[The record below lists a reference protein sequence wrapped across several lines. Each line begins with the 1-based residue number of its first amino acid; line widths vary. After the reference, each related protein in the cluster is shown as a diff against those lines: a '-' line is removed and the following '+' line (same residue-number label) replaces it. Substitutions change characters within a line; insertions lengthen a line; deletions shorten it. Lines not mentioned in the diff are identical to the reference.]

1 MSPEVLEDRALSF
14 ALAATVSGYPT
25 ATFHQRLETLTSM
38 QSADWAARLLE
49 GSATEAGLAQ
59 LQSDFLAHF
68 EVGSARLP
76 LHETEFGRTKGL
88 SKGNDLADL
97 AGFYQAFN
105 LELSD
110 VEGDHEVFD
119 HLAVELEFY
128 SSLLAREAWLEEAG
142 NAEGVEVVREARGK
156 FLEAHLG
163 RLATALQAHAQVSE
177 SSPWQPALAWTI
189 DLVLAE
195 CRAVGVTPP
204 RLDGR
209 SDAEPDEVAC
219 AVNLNPPGG
228 KARS

>member
-1 MSPEVLEDRALSF
+1 MNAEVLEDRALSF

-25 ATFHQRLETLTSM
+25 TTFHQRLETLVSM
-38 QSADWAARLLE
+38 QPVGWAAPLLE
-49 GSATEAGLAQ
+49 GSATQAGLER
-59 LQSDFLAHF
+59 LQSDFIANF

-88 SKGNDLADL
+88 SKGTDLADL
-97 AGFYQAFN
+97 AGFYRAFN

-128 SSLLAREAWLEEAG
+128 SSLLAREAWLAETG
-142 NAEGVEVVREARGK
+142 NTEGVEVVREARGK

-163 RLATALQAHAQVSE
+163 RLATALRAHAQLNE
-177 SSPWQPALAWTI
+177 GSPWQPALAWTVE
-189 DLVLAE
+189 LVLAE

-204 RLDGR
+204 ALDGL
-209 SDAEPDEVAC
+209 SSAEPDEVAC